1 MLDYLFLLALIK
13 LGEVACMNHA
23 ITTFEKSYISSLKYI
38 RKFVLQ
44 NLDISYSNQ
53 TINFLALDL

>member
-1 MLDYLFLLALIK
+1 
-13 LGEVACMNHA
+13 MNHA